1 MRTNRLLWIPLAASL
16 LQCEVT
22 ILFISKCI
30 EAFIYTAQQAHLYYQ
45 RVPRMVSFST
55 TKFEEMGSSSFR
67 FCSVTWSL
75 PGGGGTKKLVKSAFS
90 VPLSSASTR
99 RALQGTRSGGQGV
112 LSSLDCPEQPE
123 TPSTLTAVTFRS
135 HLQSCLSPVFIPPQT
150 GGQTAAGCPHSQAS
164 EGRKCLR
171 SESFPH
177 FIFLHLPGHL
187 WAQPNFSA
195 SDV

>member
-1 MRTNRLLWIPLAASL
+1 M
-16 LQCEVT
+16 
-22 ILFISKCI
+22 
-30 EAFIYTAQQAHLYYQ
+30 QQAHPYYQ
-45 RVPRMVSFST
+45 RIPRRVSFST

-67 FCSVTWSL
+67 FCTVAWSL
-75 PGGGGTKKLVKSAFS
+75 PGGGGKKKIVKSSFS

-99 RALQGTRSGGQGV
+99 RALQGTRNSGQGV
-112 LSSLDCPEQPE
+112 LSSLYCPKQPE
-123 TPSTLTAVTFRS
+123 TPNAFTAVTFRS

-150 GGQTAAGCPHSQAS
+150 GGQIAAGCPQKSQAS

-187 WAQPNFSA
+187 WAQPNFSV